1 MNFERIVVTTFPGYF
16 FTQILCLRS
25 ILLYAAGKPVDIIV
39 DDFGLAQW
47 PTYVDDCKRY
57 IKDNFPTLDIT
68 FHYFS
73 GFSGMEKIATGGWF
87 RQQLVKLYLDK
98 FVTGNSWLLVDSDV
112 VFLEPPGIDLIS
124 AVPHPNP
131 GSIDIG
137 NRLYV
142 KTLLD
147 CEQPWV
153 GDEQDYWCL
162 SSIPFR
168 WIARDLLE
176 QLRTHVEQQH
186 NKNLFD
192 LHLSLFEQQQLVAY
206 DPESQKMVMSEFQL
220 IEVFRH
226 RYYHTPLPVF
236 KNVASKFEH
245 SSIKDWNTDRSVF
258 ENLGLVVDNSD
269 WNNLQQFGARHV

>member
-25 ILLYAAGKPVDIIV
+25 ILLYAAGKPIDIIV

-47 PTYVDDCKRY
+47 PTYVNDCKRY

-73 GFSGMEKIATGGWF
+73 DFPGMEKIATGGWF

-112 VFLEPPGIDLIS
+112 VFKEPPGIDTVS
-124 AVPHPNP
+124 AVPHPEP

-142 KTLLD
+142 KNLLD
-147 CEQPWV
+147 CDQPWV

-162 SSIPFR
+162 SSVPFR

-176 QLRTHVEQQH
+176 NLREHVEQQH
-186 NKNLFD
+186 GKNLFD

-206 DPESQKMVMSEFQL
+206 DPGAQKMVMSEFQL

-226 RYYHTPLPVF
+226 RYYHAPLPVF

-258 ENLGLVVDNSD
+258 ENLSLVVDNSD